1 MLGQQFFKHAIQR
14 EIQGKQNTPITENNI
29 SISDLMIILNNVH
42 FHFMFGFGFAYPQK
56 KRFCLQIK
64 PGGLIRVH
72 TSVLQPTSLYK
83 SLFISEETS
92 SDELLTLLLSCY
104 NLNEPVEQF
113 SLYEVC
119 NIPLNMYSNYVCI
132 PRDGTFGCVN
142 DKCCVFV

>member
-1 MLGQQFFKHAIQR
+1 
-14 EIQGKQNTPITENNI
+14 
-29 SISDLMIILNNVH
+29 MIILNNVT
-42 FHFMFGFGFAYPQK
+42 FVFAPLFSMK

-83 SLFISEETS
+83 SLFISEETT

-104 NLNEPVEQF
+104 NSVEPVEQF

-119 NIPLNMYSNYVCI
+119 VRVNYTVYIVCM
-132 PRDGTFGCVN
+132 PMKLCVCAQVLFTFFFLFLSEAHTLS
-142 DKCCVFV
+142 VFD

>member
-1 MLGQQFFKHAIQR
+1 M
-14 EIQGKQNTPITENNI
+14 
-29 SISDLMIILNNVH
+29 
-42 FHFMFGFGFAYPQK
+42 K

-83 SLFISEETS
+83 SLFISEETT

-104 NLNEPVEQF
+104 NSVEPVEQF

-119 NIPLNMYSNYVCI
+119 VRVNYTVYIVCM
-132 PRDGTFGCVN
+132 PMKLCVCAQVLFTFFFLFLSEAHTLS
-142 DKCCVFV
+142 VFD